1 MLKEQENITI
11 IIILCV
17 QYLFCVQMF
26 ILIVKYFD
34 ISLVEAKVFL
44 SQENAGNPERI
55 RMSLAGAGQRRYL
68 AGVERRQLDM
78 LGPVSFI
85 SFTIQLYVFTIY
97 FLYTL
102 QTILH

>member
-1 MLKEQENITI
+1 
-11 IIILCV
+11 
-17 QYLFCVQMF
+17 MF

-78 LGPVSFI
+78 LGPVSFL
-85 SFTIQLYVFTIY
+85 SFTIQLDMLGPVSFLSFTIQLDMLGPVS
-97 FLYTL
+97 FISF
-102 QTILH
+102 TI

>member
-1 MLKEQENITI
+1 
-11 IIILCV
+11 
-17 QYLFCVQMF
+17 
-26 ILIVKYFD
+26 
-34 ISLVEAKVFL
+34 
-44 SQENAGNPERI
+44 
-55 RMSLAGAGQRRYL
+55 MSLAGAGQRRYL
-68 AGVERRQLDM
+68 AGVERRQLDMLGPVSFLSFTIQLDMLGPVSFLSFTIQLDM